1 MFDFYRKTLFTLL
14 FFLSAFIGKSQED
27 PYKIDKYD
35 FINYDKNIIEFFGD
49 STDYR
54 HVFDLLNNIIL
65 KGTGNINIVHIGD
78 SHIQADYFSGR
89 MRQRLQTFFQGG
101 LGGRGFIFPYT
112 VAKTNNPAN
121 FSVKYTGEWQSCRNV
136 DNGNDCDLGLSGI
149 SVTTF
154 DTLSSITI
162 VLNHDDYPK
171 YDFNKVKIFHP
182 IDSTS
187 FSVEIFT
194 SNGKSIEK
202 TKNIIYND
210 TLGYTMFVLSDY
222 IDTLNLKFV
231 KTKACQ
237 NKFVLHGISLE
248 TNDPGI
254 IYHSIGVN
262 GAKVKSYLKCNLF
275 SQHLKALSPDWVI
288 VSLGTNDAYPKYF
301 DSNVFEREYDTLITK
316 IKKAVPHAAILL
328 TVQGDSYRYK
338 KYINHNTLKAR
349 QVIYDLA
356 QIHNLAVW
364 DFFTVM
370 GGLNSIALWN
380 EQQLTAHDKL
390 HLSKK
395 GYLLQGNLFFNAFLK
410 KYDQSIDYL
419 NF

>member
-1 MFDFYRKTLFTLL
+1 MFDFYRKTVFTLL

-27 PYKIDKYD
+27 PYEIDKYD

-101 LGGRGFIFPYT
+101 LGGRGFLFPYT

-149 SVTTF
+149 SVTTS

-202 TKNIIYND
+202 TKKII
-210 TLGYTMFVLSDY
+210 
-222 IDTLNLKFV
+222 
-231 KTKACQ
+231 
-237 NKFVLHGISLE
+237 
-248 TNDPGI
+248 
-254 IYHSIGVN
+254 
-262 GAKVKSYLKCNLF
+262 
-275 SQHLKALSPDWVI
+275 
-288 VSLGTNDAYPKYF
+288 
-301 DSNVFEREYDTLITK
+301 
-316 IKKAVPHAAILL
+316 
-328 TVQGDSYRYK
+328 
-338 KYINHNTLKAR
+338 
-349 QVIYDLA
+349 
-356 QIHNLAVW
+356 
-364 DFFTVM
+364 
-370 GGLNSIALWN
+370 
-380 EQQLTAHDKL
+380 
-390 HLSKK
+390 
-395 GYLLQGNLFFNAFLK
+395 
-410 KYDQSIDYL
+410 
-419 NF
+419 